1 VSGGARGAHM
11 HDSTR
16 VIWRLVRDAGKAGI
30 ALDELV
36 ARQPLGRQE
45 TRSRLQTL
53 TRSGYCTRKDGDGGF
68 TWFEGEHCVPGEEPG
83 GDDDTDDGFPPPAPA
98 PKGPPAGVPSCVW
111 DLGKVPAL
119 SADATPLATAKRPD
133 AVPPAPPPA
142 PLPNLRRLREELT
155 PGVTLKDGTR
165 LTVVPGRPPAPEQA
179 KPRFELHSD
188 GCFLID
194 PAGDGTEPI
203 TLQPTV
209 TRAMFRWLDQLAG
222 LSLQRLAGGEQ
233 A

>member
-83 GDDDTDDGFPPPAPA
+83 GDDDADDGFPPPAPA
-98 PKGPPAGVPSCVW
+98 PKGPPPGVPSCVW

-142 PLPNLRRLREELT
+142 PLPVARVVDCLDGLVRQGQLHHGQRGGRLFY
-155 PGVTLKDGTR
+155 GVQVEG
-165 LTVVPGRPPAPEQA
+165 VPLPCAPET
-179 KPRFELHSD
+179 
-188 GCFLID
+188 
-194 PAGDGTEPI
+194 PAHPTTPTEP
-203 TLQPTV
+203 
-209 TRAMFRWLDQLAG
+209 
-222 LSLQRLAGGEQ
+222 
-233 A
+233 